1 MRKYLT
7 GEEINNLYKKYDTP
21 LNVIRHCKA
30 VSRTAVG
37 IAERLDEHGFD
48 LDIDMI
54 KGACLVHD
62 AARTL
67 ARHWDV
73 VADDLAEMGYPEES
87 VIVRNHMTG
96 DGYHDIKDITEQD
109 LIWLGDRLNKED
121 KYVGIDERFEYIFDK
136 ARKFGATEEHM
147 ADILKSKKRMQH
159 LMDQIAEV
167 IGCDIDS
174 LFKEEE
180 K

>member
-1 MRKYLT
+1 
-7 GEEINNLYKKYDTP
+7 
-21 LNVIRHCKA
+21 
-30 VSRTAVG
+30 
-37 IAERLDEHGFD
+37 
-48 LDIDMI
+48 
-54 KGACLVHD
+54 
-62 AARTL
+62 
-67 ARHWDV
+67 
-73 VADDLAEMGYPEES
+73 
-87 VIVRNHMTG
+87 MTG